1 MNTRNE
7 GERPRRWL
15 IAIFISTFLFNVNG
29 AHAEDL
35 EIRNAQNDVKP
46 VIEKRIDDIKET
58 EKCIQRNAEEERRE
72 KERQERIKRAKM
84 KRLAEARKWE
94 SLGQCRITYY
104 CPSCNDPAGSYQS
117 SSGVTLYEGC
127 VACNWL
133 SIGTKIKIHGV
144 EYTVMDTCGT
154 DAIDIFIDT
163 GGCQCSGNYYTEV
176 KIRKE

>member
-15 IAIFISTFLFNVNG
+15 IAIFISLFLFNVTG

-35 EIRNAQNDVKP
+35 EVKKFQNDVKP
-46 VIEKRIDDIKET
+46 VLEKRVDDIKET
-58 EKCIQRNAEEERRE
+58 EKCIQRAAKE
-72 KERQERIKRAKM
+72 KEKQERLKRAKM
-84 KRLAEARKWE
+84 KRLAEQKKEASMWK

-104 CPSCNDPAGSYQS
+104 CPGCNDPAGSYQS

-154 DAIDIFIDT
+154 DAIDIFVDT